1 MVCDRYQNAI
11 HELVDGTLGP
21 LRRAELELHLENCES
36 CRALLADLRAIAEG
50 ARSLEALEPPDHAWT
65 EIAARLRSEGRVS
78 SGPSREHG
86 RNYAIFALAA
96 ALLLAVGASL
106 FVLARG
112 GRPAA
117 APTAPPVA
125 DAHPE
130 SNAGAADP
138 VQLVAKEMA
147 LSEQH
152 YQNAVELMKQ
162 SAAAGGP
169 ETAEVLHHELQ
180 VMNKAIA
187 ERQAALISNPQNAQ
201 ANRSYYELLKQKIR
215 FLHDTIA
222 LMNEMRQGDAAG
234 AAQIVE
240 GKS

>member
-1 MVCDRYQNAI
+1 MTCERYRNAI

-21 LRRAELELHLENCES
+21 LRRAELEQHLESCEA
-36 CRALLADLRAIAEG
+36 CRVLLADLRAIAET
-50 ARSLEALEPPDHAWT
+50 ARSLDALEPPDHAWA
-65 EIAARLRSEGRVS
+65 EIASRLRSEGRVS
-78 SGPSREHG
+78 RGPSPAHG

-96 ALLLAVGASL
+96 ALLLAVSGSL
-106 FVLARG
+106 YVLARA
-112 GRPAA
+112 GRDTATPPAA
-117 APTAPPVA
+117 PIA
-125 DAHPE
+125 DAHPAG
-130 SNAGAADP
+130 NAEPADP
-138 VQLVAKEMA
+138 VQRVAKEMA

-152 YQNAVELMKQ
+152 FQNAVELVKQ
-162 SAAAGGP
+162 SADAAGP
-169 ETAEVLHHELQ
+169 ETAVVLQNELQ

-187 ERQAALISNPQNAQ
+187 ERQAALLANPQNAQ